1 MLVTMMTATA
11 VAGMPNLDGRRLHA
25 GTSCF
30 TIERDGKALGET
42 LQSVRRKRFEGRD
55 IWDIVVHQRV
65 GTMFDMRDHFIL
77 DHASMAPI
85 AFDSRRG
92 SKIGERGWHRISLRY
107 SPSRILGS
115 KTDAKR
121 TTVIDVPLDRKVVE
135 GNLWGLTFAALP
147 LRGGA
152 SFTVPNWQYDKGF
165 GAFTVRVVG
174 SETQATPT
182 GAVPAWVVEAGT
194 DPAQMTRYLIAKVRP
209 TELGYRAGP
218 MVQKLGGS
226 CAGLG

>member
-1 MLVTMMTATA
+1 MFVTIMAATA
-11 VAGMPNLDGRRLHA
+11 AAAMPNLDGRRLRA

-42 LQSVRRKRFEGRD
+42 LQSVRRRTFEGRD
-55 IWDIVVHQRV
+55 AWDIVVHQRV
-65 GTMFDMRDHFIL
+65 GTMFDMRDHFVL
-77 DHASMAPI
+77 DRADLSPI

-92 SKIGERGWHRISLRY
+92 ARVGDRGWHRVSLRY

-115 KTDAKR
+115 KTDAMR
-121 TTVIDVPLDRKVVE
+121 TTVIDVPIDRKVVD

-147 LRGGA
+147 LRSGA
-152 SFTVPNWQYDKGF
+152 SFTIPNWQYDKGF

-174 SETQATPT
+174 SEDQATPA

-194 DPAQMTRYLIAKVRP
+194 DPAQMTRYFITKNQPA
-209 TELGYRAGP
+209 ELGYRAGP
-218 MVQKLGGS
+218 MVQRLGGS